1 MTLLV
6 LACTAEPNLDWSPT
20 ELDLGT
26 VDFAQDMP
34 EEGYNP
40 ETVTIT
46 NVGEREDV
54 VLEVA
59 DYDAERLCLPGFP
72 DRTPPFELATVPPG
86 LYALLNVA
94 VCGQV
99 AGDLGQTI
107 TTEIRL
113 TTSGEP
119 TEIRIPVTFLSTR
132 SDL

>member
-1 MTLLV
+1 MIPLF
-6 LACTAEPNLDWSPT
+6 LACASEPDLDWFPT

-40 ETVTIT
+40 DTVTFT
-46 NVGEREDV
+46 NVGEKNDV
-54 VLEVA
+54 VLTVA
-59 DYDAERLCLPGFP
+59 DYDTERLCLPGFP
-72 DRTPPFELATVPPG
+72 DRAPPFELATVPPG

-99 AGDLGQTI
+99 AGDVGQTI
-107 TTEIRL
+107 TTEVRL

-119 TEIRIPVTFLSTR
+119 GDIVVPVTFVSTR